1 MKTSGAILIFA
12 ALLFVTPR
20 WVFPVCDSAM
30 MACHHTLI
38 AETWLALALLVVAFV
53 RHFWPPLIHILL
65 PISILVSLFPLYI
78 TGVCPG
84 DRSPCHIG
92 TQPALITLSVLLLLF
107 YFITLIPRRDTGHPT
122 CGVGAT

>member
-20 WVFPVCDSAM
+20 WLFPVCDSAT

-38 AETWLALALLVVAFV
+38 AETWLALALLAVAFI
-53 RHFWPPLIHILL
+53 RHFWRPLIHILL
-65 PISILVSLFPLYI
+65 PISILISLFPLFI
-78 TGVCPG
+78 TGVCHD
-84 DRSPCHIG
+84 DRALCRLG

-107 YFITLIPRRDTGHPT
+107 YFITLIPRRGTRHPT
-122 CGVGAT
+122 VGLEST